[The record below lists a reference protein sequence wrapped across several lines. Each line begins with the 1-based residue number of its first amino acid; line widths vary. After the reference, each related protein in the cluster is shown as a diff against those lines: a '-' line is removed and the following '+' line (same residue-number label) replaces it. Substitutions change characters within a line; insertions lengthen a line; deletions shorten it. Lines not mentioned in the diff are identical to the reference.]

1 MLEAGRAAGLVWA
14 ADRGSHGLQTPCRG
28 EALREGEGAP
38 WDAEAPG
45 HAAPG
50 PWDRG
55 EASSAGLHALVRGC
69 VSTDSVCAFWPHVT
83 GVAKALRLHFADIL
97 KPGLRWSSEAELT
110 HGVSRVL
117 GVCLLASKRWPA
129 SVRPGRRV

>member
-1 MLEAGRAAGLVWA
+1 MLQKPSGQTGACARGGLESGRAAGLAWA
-14 ADRGSHGLQTPCRG
+14 ADRGSHGQQTPCRG

-55 EASSAGLHALVRGC
+55 EASSAGLHAFVRGC
-69 VSTDSVCAFWPHVT
+69 VYTHGVCAFWPHVT
-83 GVAKALRLHFADIL
+83 GVAKR
-97 KPGLRWSSEAELT
+97 
-110 HGVSRVL
+110 
-117 GVCLLASKRWPA
+117 
-129 SVRPGRRV
+129 